1 VQQINES
8 QLAKEIIELS
18 KYINLLILFYF
29 YITILK
35 LYLENQNASTE
46 SNLKFT
52 LEELEQYKMEII
64 DLKNK
69 LDKEIIKNLGIIMK
83 I

>member
-1 VQQINES
+1 MQQINES